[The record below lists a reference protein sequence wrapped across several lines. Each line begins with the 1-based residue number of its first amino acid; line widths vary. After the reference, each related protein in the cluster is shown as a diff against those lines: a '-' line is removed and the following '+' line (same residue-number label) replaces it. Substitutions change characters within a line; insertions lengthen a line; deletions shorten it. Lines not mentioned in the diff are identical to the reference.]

1 MAARDHAALRVE
13 PRGVHRVQHGPDKL
27 PRRAGQKTGVRVES
41 EDVFHPDEAL
51 FVPGEDAEPAAVAAQ
66 EPRQSQQRPA
76 LALKAAPDPVAP
88 ARFPFAAEKVKS
100 PAVFLIERRNSFDGG
115 VHRPGIRVE
124 HRGLCLRQVGQ
135 QAEHEV
141 FPAVA

>member
-1 MAARDHAALRVE
+1 M
-13 PRGVHRVQHGPDKL
+13 QHGPDKL

-100 PAVFLIERRNSFDGG
+100 PPYFSLSAATALTAASTAPASVSSTGAFASG
-115 VHRPGIRVE
+115 
-124 HRGLCLRQVGQ
+124 QVGQ